1 MAKIWI
7 KSEQAIASHPKTLM
21 LANRL
26 GISIPQAIGHL
37 HLLWWWALD
46 YCADGYITRYRDYIP
61 MAAQWEGD
69 GEQFTKA
76 LIEFGWV
83 DEIDD
88 ELIIHDWMDYTG
100 KLETVRQKD
109 RERKRKARNSNNSK
123 NSTNRE
129 WDWDGRDD
137 DDSLNNITN
146 EDVQRTSNG
155 HPEDVHSLSTVRGE
169 EKRVEESRGDIVPS
183 EHTEIVQQEVQEAE
197 IVNDNNVSHGTLFT
211 SLVDIFEYDVND
223 LTKSTRGQLNK
234 AAKELKE
241 VGATAHDIRARAQN
255 FVLTYGWKPTPL
267 ALVKHW
273 ADLRQPKPKVD
284 PKELQRLQS
293 KITTASKLNDWTN
306 EED

>member
-26 GISIPQAIGHL
+26 GISIPQTIGHL

-69 GEQFTKA
+69 GETFTKA

-109 RERKRKARNSNNSK
+109 RERKRKARSSANSK
-123 NSTNRE
+123 NSANRE

-137 DDSLNNITN
+137 DTLDNTIS
-146 EDVQRTSNG
+146 DVQGTSAG
-155 HPEDVHSLSTVRGE
+155 HPEDVHSPSDVRGE
-169 EKRVEESRGDIVPS
+169 EKRVEESRGEDIVLP
-183 EHTEIVQQEVQEAE
+183 EHTEIVVESE
-197 IVNDNNVSHGTLFT
+197 IVNNNEVSHGTVFNAL
-211 SLVDIFEYDVND
+211 LEIFEYDVND

-255 FVLTYGWKPTPL
+255 FILTYGWKPTPL

-273 ADLRQPKPKVD
+273 ADLRQAKPKLD
-284 PKELQRLQS
+284 QKELSKLQARV
-293 KITTASKLNDWTN
+293 TTASKLNEWTK
-306 EED
+306 ED

>member
-26 GISIPQAIGHL
+26 GISIPQTIGHL

-69 GEQFTKA
+69 GEEFTKA

-109 RERKRKARNSNNSK
+109 RERKRKARSSANSK
-123 NSTNRE
+123 NSANRE

-137 DDSLNNITN
+137 DTLDNTIG
-146 EDVQRTSNG
+146 DVQGTSVG
-155 HPEDVHSLSTVRGE
+155 HPEDVHSPSDVRGE
-169 EKRVEESRGDIVPS
+169 EKRVEESRGEDIVLS
-183 EHTEIVQQEVQEAE
+183 EHTEIVVESE
-197 IVNDNNVSHGTLFT
+197 IVNNNEVSHGTVFNAL
-211 SLVDIFEYDVND
+211 LEIFEYDVND

-255 FVLTYGWKPTPL
+255 FILTYGWKPTPL

-273 ADLRQPKPKVD
+273 ADLRQAKPKLD
-284 PKELQRLQS
+284 QKELSKLQARV
-293 KITTASKLNDWTN
+293 TTASKLNEWTK
-306 EED
+306 EDE

>member
-26 GISIPQAIGHL
+26 GISIPQTIGHL

-69 GEQFTKA
+69 GEEFTKA

-109 RERKRKARNSNNSK
+109 RERKRKARSSANSK
-123 NSTNRE
+123 NSANRE

-137 DDSLNNITN
+137 DTLDNTIS
-146 EDVQRTSNG
+146 DVQGTSVG
-155 HPEDVHSLSTVRGE
+155 HPEDVHSPSDVRGE
-169 EKRVEESRGDIVPS
+169 EKRVEESRGEDIVLS
-183 EHTEIVQQEVQEAE
+183 EHTEIVVESE
-197 IVNDNNVSHGTLFT
+197 IVNNNEVSHGTVFNAL
-211 SLVDIFEYDVND
+211 LEIFEYDVND

-255 FVLTYGWKPTPL
+255 FILTYGWKPTPL

-273 ADLRQPKPKVD
+273 ADLRQAKPKLD
-284 PKELQRLQS
+284 QKELSKLQARV
-293 KITTASKLNDWTN
+293 TTASKLNEWTK
-306 EED
+306 EDE

>member
-26 GISIPQAIGHL
+26 GISIPQTIGHL

-69 GEQFTKA
+69 GETFTKA

-109 RERKRKARNSNNSK
+109 RERKRKARSSANSK
-123 NSTNRE
+123 NSANRE

-137 DDSLNNITN
+137 DTLDNTIS
-146 EDVQRTSNG
+146 DVQGTSAG
-155 HPEDVHSLSTVRGE
+155 HPEDVHSPSNVRGE
-169 EKRVEESRGDIVPS
+169 EKRVEESRGEDIVLS
-183 EHTEIVQQEVQEAE
+183 EHTEIVVESE
-197 IVNDNNVSHGTLFT
+197 IVNNNEVSHGTVFNAL
-211 SLVDIFEYDVND
+211 LEIFEYDVND

-255 FVLTYGWKPTPL
+255 FILTYGWKPTPL

-273 ADLRQPKPKVD
+273 ADLRQAKPKLD
-284 PKELQRLQS
+284 QKELSKLQARV
-293 KITTASKLNDWTN
+293 TTASKLNEWTK
-306 EED
+306 EDE

>member
-26 GISIPQAIGHL
+26 GISIPQTIGHL

-69 GEQFTKA
+69 GEEFTKA

-109 RERKRKARNSNNSK
+109 RERKRKARSSANSK
-123 NSTNRE
+123 NSANRE

-137 DDSLNNITN
+137 DTLDNTIS
-146 EDVQRTSNG
+146 DVQGTSAG
-155 HPEDVHSLSTVRGE
+155 HPEDVHSPSDVRGE
-169 EKRVEESRGDIVPS
+169 EKRVEESRGEDIVLS
-183 EHTEIVQQEVQEAE
+183 EHTEIVVESE
-197 IVNDNNVSHGTLFT
+197 IVNNNEVSHGTVFNAL
-211 SLVDIFEYDVND
+211 LEIFEYDVND
-223 LTKSTRGQLNK
+223 LSLI
-234 AAKELKE
+234 
-241 VGATAHDIRARAQN
+241 HI
-255 FVLTYGWKPTPL
+255 
-267 ALVKHW
+267 
-273 ADLRQPKPKVD
+273 
-284 PKELQRLQS
+284 
-293 KITTASKLNDWTN
+293 
-306 EED
+306 

>member
-26 GISIPQAIGHL
+26 GISIPQTIGHL

-69 GEQFTKA
+69 GEEFTKA
-76 LIEFGWV
+76 LMEFGWV

-100 KLETVRQKD
+100 KLESVRQKD
-109 RERKRKARNSNNSK
+109 RERKRKARSSVNSK
-123 NSTNRE
+123 NSANRE
-129 WDWDGRDD
+129 WDWNGRDD
-137 DDSLNNITN
+137 DDTLNNLSN
-146 EDVQRTSNG
+146 VDVQGTSVG
-155 HPEDVHSLSTVRGE
+155 HPEDVHSPSDVRGE
-169 EKRVEESRGDIVPS
+169 EKRGEESRGEDIVLS
-183 EHTEIVQQEVQEAE
+183 EHTEVEVVSE
-197 IVNDNNVSHGTLFT
+197 IVNNNEVSHSSVF
-211 SLVDIFEYDVND
+211 SALVDVFEYDVND

-255 FVLTYGWKPTPL
+255 FILTYGWKPTPL

-273 ADLRQPKPKVD
+273 ADLRQAKPKLD
-284 PKELQRLQS
+284 PKELSKLQS
-293 KITTASKLNDWTN
+293 RVTTASKLNEWTK

>member
-26 GISIPQAIGHL
+26 GISIPQTIGHL

-69 GEQFTKA
+69 GETFTKA

-109 RERKRKARNSNNSK
+109 RERKRKARSSANSK
-123 NSTNRE
+123 NSANRE

-137 DDSLNNITN
+137 DTLDNTIS
-146 EDVQRTSNG
+146 DVQGTSVG
-155 HPEDVHSLSTVRGE
+155 HPEDVHSPSDVRGE
-169 EKRVEESRGDIVPS
+169 EKRVEESRGEDIVLS
-183 EHTEIVQQEVQEAE
+183 EHTEIVVESE
-197 IVNDNNVSHGTLFT
+197 IVNNNEVSHGTVFNAL
-211 SLVDIFEYDVND
+211 LEIFEYDVND

-255 FVLTYGWKPTPL
+255 FILTYGWKPTPL

-273 ADLRQPKPKVD
+273 ADLRQAKPKLD
-284 PKELQRLQS
+284 QKELSKLQARV
-293 KITTASKLNDWTN
+293 TTASKLNEWTK
-306 EED
+306 EDE

>member
-1 MAKIWI
+1 MAWI
-7 KSEQAIASHPKTLM
+7 KSSQEVASHPKTLM

-26 GISIPQAIGHL
+26 NISVPEAIGHI

-46 YCADGYITRYRDYIP
+46 YCKDGYITRYREYIP

-69 GEQFTKA
+69 GEEFTKA

-88 ELIIHDWMDYTG
+88 ELIIHDWMEWTG
-100 KLETVRQKD
+100 KLETVREAD
-109 RERKRKARNSNNSK
+109 RERKRKARNSTNSK
-123 NSTNRE
+123 NSANRE

-137 DDSLNNITN
+137 DSLDNTTSDVRRMSVGRP
-146 EDVQRTSNG
+146 EDVQTPSY
-155 HPEDVHSLSTVRGE
+155 VRGE
-169 EKRVEESRGDIVPS
+169 EKRGEEMRRDIVPS
-183 EHTEIVQQEVQEAE
+183 EHTEIIQQEVE
-197 IVNDNNVSHGTLFT
+197 IVNDNSVSHGNIFT
-211 SLVDIFEYDVND
+211 SLVNIFEYDVND

-241 VGATAHDIRARAQN
+241 VGATAHDIQTRAQN

-284 PKELQRLQS
+284 PKELQKLQS

>member
-26 GISIPQAIGHL
+26 GISIPQTIGHL

-69 GEQFTKA
+69 GEEFTKA

-109 RERKRKARNSNNSK
+109 RERKRKARSSANSK
-123 NSTNRE
+123 NSANRE

-137 DDSLNNITN
+137 DTLDNTTS
-146 EDVQRTSNG
+146 DVQRTSAG
-155 HPEDVHSLSTVRGE
+155 HPEDVHSPSDVRGE
-169 EKRVEESRGDIVPS
+169 EKRVEENRGEDIVLS
-183 EHTEIVQQEVQEAE
+183 EHTEIVVESE
-197 IVNDNNVSHGTLFT
+197 IVNNNEVSHGTVFNAL
-211 SLVDIFEYDVND
+211 LEIFEYDVND

-255 FVLTYGWKPTPL
+255 FILTYGWKPTPL

-273 ADLRQPKPKVD
+273 ADLRQAKPKLD
-284 PKELQRLQS
+284 QKELSKLQARV
-293 KITTASKLNDWTN
+293 TTASKLNEWTK
-306 EED
+306 EDE

>member
-26 GISIPQAIGHL
+26 GISIPQTIGHL

-69 GEQFTKA
+69 GETFTKA

-109 RERKRKARNSNNSK
+109 RERKRKARSSANSK
-123 NSTNRE
+123 NSANRE

-137 DDSLNNITN
+137 ETLDNTIS
-146 EDVQRTSNG
+146 DVQGTSAG
-155 HPEDVHSLSTVRGE
+155 HPEDVHSPSDVRGE
-169 EKRVEESRGDIVPS
+169 EKRVEESRGEDIVLS
-183 EHTEIVQQEVQEAE
+183 EHTEIVVESE
-197 IVNDNNVSHGTLFT
+197 IVNNNEVSHGSVFNAL
-211 SLVDIFEYDVND
+211 LEIFEYDVND

-255 FVLTYGWKPTPL
+255 FILTYGWKPTPL

-273 ADLRQPKPKVD
+273 ADLRQAKPKLD
-284 PKELQRLQS
+284 QKELSKLQARV
-293 KITTASKLNDWTN
+293 TTASKLNEWTK
-306 EED
+306 EDD

>member
-1 MAKIWI
+1 MAWI

-21 LANRL
+21 LATRL
-26 GISIPQAIGHL
+26 GVSVPEAIGHI

-46 YCADGYITRYRDYIP
+46 YCKDGYITRYRDYIP

-69 GEQFTKA
+69 GELFTKA

-88 ELIIHDWMDYTG
+88 ELIIHDWMEYTG
-100 KLETVRQKD
+100 KLESVRQKD
-109 RERKRKARNSNNSK
+109 AERKRKARNSSNAK
-123 NSTNRE
+123 TSTNRE
-129 WDWDGRDD
+129 WEWEPREDEIHV
-137 DDSLNNITN
+137 SSTN
-146 EDVQRTSNG
+146 FSSSVQRTSNG
-155 HPEDVHSLSTVRGE
+155 HPEDVHGMSTVRGE
-169 EKRVEESRGDIVPS
+169 EKRVEEMRVDSVPS
-183 EHTEIVQQEVQEAE
+183 EHTEIVIQESEEVE
-197 IVNDNNVSHGTLFT
+197 IVNNNSVSHQEVFS
-211 SLVDIFEYDVND
+211 SLVDVFEYNIND

-241 VGATAHDIRARAQN
+241 VGATAHDIKARAQN
-255 FVLTYGWKPTPL
+255 FILTYGWKPTPL

-273 ADLRQPKPKVD
+273 ADLRAPKPKVD
-284 PKELQRLQS
+284 PRELQKLQS

>member
-26 GISIPQAIGHL
+26 GISIPQTIGHL

-69 GEQFTKA
+69 GEEFTKA

-109 RERKRKARNSNNSK
+109 RERKRKARSSANSK
-123 NSTNRE
+123 NSANRE
-129 WDWDGRDD
+129 WDWEGRDD
-137 DDSLNNITN
+137 DTLDNTIS
-146 EDVQRTSNG
+146 DVQGTSVG
-155 HPEDVHSLSTVRGE
+155 HPEDVHSPSDVRGE
-169 EKRVEESRGDIVPS
+169 EKRVEESRGEDIVLS
-183 EHTEIVQQEVQEAE
+183 EHTEIVVESE
-197 IVNDNNVSHGTLFT
+197 IVNNNEVSHGTVFNAL
-211 SLVDIFEYDVND
+211 LEIFEYDVND

-255 FVLTYGWKPTPL
+255 FILTYGWKPTPL

-273 ADLRQPKPKVD
+273 ADLRQAKPKLD
-284 PKELQRLQS
+284 QKELSKLQARV
-293 KITTASKLNDWTN
+293 TTASKLNEWTK
-306 EED
+306 EDE

>member
-26 GISIPQAIGHL
+26 GISIPQTIGHL

-69 GEQFTKA
+69 GEEFTKA

-109 RERKRKARNSNNSK
+109 RERKRKARSSANSK
-123 NSTNRE
+123 NSANRE

-137 DDSLNNITN
+137 DTLDNTIS
-146 EDVQRTSNG
+146 DVQGTSAG
-155 HPEDVHSLSTVRGE
+155 HPEDVHSPSDVRGE
-169 EKRVEESRGDIVPS
+169 EKRVEESRGEDIVLS
-183 EHTEIVQQEVQEAE
+183 EHTEIVVESE
-197 IVNDNNVSHGTLFT
+197 IVNNNEVSHGTVFNAL
-211 SLVDIFEYDVND
+211 LEIFEYDVND

-255 FVLTYGWKPTPL
+255 FILTYGWKPTPL

-273 ADLRQPKPKVD
+273 ADLRQAKPKLD
-284 PKELQRLQS
+284 QKELSKLQARV
-293 KITTASKLNDWTN
+293 TTASKLNEWTK
-306 EED
+306 EDE

>member
-1 MAKIWI
+1 MAWI

-21 LANRL
+21 LAKRL
-26 GISIPQAIGHL
+26 GISVPEVIGHV

-46 YCADGYITRYRDYIP
+46 YCKDGYITRYRDYIP

-69 GEQFTKA
+69 GEIFTKA

-88 ELIIHDWMDYTG
+88 ELIIHDWMEWTG
-100 KLETVRQKD
+100 KLETVRQAD
-109 RERKRKARNSNNSK
+109 RERKRKARNSSNSK

-129 WDWDGRDD
+129 WEFEPRED
-137 DDSLNNITN
+137 LVPNNPTN
-146 EDVQRTSNG
+146 EMSVGRPEDIHRTS
-155 HPEDVHSLSTVRGE
+155 DVRGE
-169 EKRVEESRGDIVPS
+169 EKRGDESRGDIVPS
-183 EHTEIVQQEVQEAE
+183 EHTEVE
-197 IVNDNNVSHGTLFT
+197 IINNSEVSHQELF
-211 SLVDIFEYDVND
+211 SALVTIFDYNTND

-241 VGATAHDIRARAQN
+241 VGASAHDIRERAQN

-273 ADLRQPKPKVD
+273 ADLRQPKPKID
-284 PKELQRLQS
+284 PKELQRLSS
-293 KITTASKLNDWTN
+293 KVTTANKLDSWTK
-306 EED
+306 EDE

>member
-26 GISIPQAIGHL
+26 GISIPQTIGHL

-69 GEQFTKA
+69 GEEFTKA

-109 RERKRKARNSNNSK
+109 RERNRKARSSANSK
-123 NSTNRE
+123 NSANRE
-129 WDWDGRDD
+129 WDWEGRDD
-137 DDSLNNITN
+137 DTLDNTIS
-146 EDVQRTSNG
+146 DVQGTSVG
-155 HPEDVHSLSTVRGE
+155 HPEDVHSPSDVRGE
-169 EKRVEESRGDIVPS
+169 EKRVEESRGEDIVLS
-183 EHTEIVQQEVQEAE
+183 EHTEIVVESE
-197 IVNDNNVSHGTLFT
+197 IVNNNEVSHGTVFNAL
-211 SLVDIFEYDVND
+211 LEIFEYDVND

-255 FVLTYGWKPTPL
+255 FILTYGWKPTPL

-273 ADLRQPKPKVD
+273 ADLRQAKPKLD
-284 PKELQRLQS
+284 QKELSKLQARV
-293 KITTASKLNDWTN
+293 TTASKLNEWTK
-306 EED
+306 EDE

>member
-26 GISIPQAIGHL
+26 GISIPQTIGHL

-69 GEQFTKA
+69 GEEFTKA

-109 RERKRKARNSNNSK
+109 RERKRKARSSANSK
-123 NSTNRE
+123 NSANRE

-137 DDSLNNITN
+137 DTLDNTIS
-146 EDVQRTSNG
+146 DVQGTSAG
-155 HPEDVHSLSTVRGE
+155 HPEDIHSPSDVRGE
-169 EKRVEESRGDIVPS
+169 EKRVEESRGEDIVLS
-183 EHTEIVQQEVQEAE
+183 EHTEIVVESE
-197 IVNDNNVSHGTLFT
+197 IVNNNEVSHGTVFNAL
-211 SLVDIFEYDVND
+211 LEIFEYDVND

-255 FVLTYGWKPTPL
+255 FILTYGWKPTPL

-273 ADLRQPKPKVD
+273 ADLRQAKPKLD
-284 PKELQRLQS
+284 QKELSKLQARV
-293 KITTASKLNDWTN
+293 TTASKLNEWTK
-306 EED
+306 EDE

>member
-26 GISIPQAIGHL
+26 GISIPQTIGHL

-69 GEQFTKA
+69 GEKFTKA

-109 RERKRKARNSNNSK
+109 RERKRKARSSANSK
-123 NSTNRE
+123 NSANRE
-129 WDWDGRDD
+129 WDWEGRDD
-137 DDSLNNITN
+137 DTLDNTIS
-146 EDVQRTSNG
+146 DVQGTSVG
-155 HPEDVHSLSTVRGE
+155 HPEDVHSPSDVRGE
-169 EKRVEESRGDIVPS
+169 EKRVEESRGEDIVLS
-183 EHTEIVQQEVQEAE
+183 EHTEIVVESE
-197 IVNDNNVSHGTLFT
+197 IVNNNEVSHGTVFNAL
-211 SLVDIFEYDVND
+211 LEIFEYDVND

-255 FVLTYGWKPTPL
+255 FILTYGWKPTPL

-273 ADLRQPKPKVD
+273 ADLRQAKPKLD
-284 PKELQRLQS
+284 QKELSKLQARV
-293 KITTASKLNDWTN
+293 TTASKLNEWTK
-306 EED
+306 EDE

>member
-26 GISIPQAIGHL
+26 GISIPQTIGHL

-69 GEQFTKA
+69 GETFTKA

-109 RERKRKARNSNNSK
+109 RERKRKARSSVNSK
-123 NSTNRE
+123 NSANRE

-137 DDSLNNITN
+137 DTLNNISN
-146 EDVQRTSNG
+146 DVQGTSVG
-155 HPEDVHSLSTVRGE
+155 HPQDVHSPSDVRGE
-169 EKRVEESRGDIVPS
+169 EKRVEESRGEDIVLS
-183 EHTEIVQQEVQEAE
+183 EHTEIVVESE
-197 IVNDNNVSHGTLFT
+197 IVNNNEVSHGTVFT
-211 SLVDIFEYDVND
+211 ALLEIFEYDVND

-255 FVLTYGWKPTPL
+255 FILTYGWKPTPL

-273 ADLRQPKPKVD
+273 ADLRQAKPKLD
-284 PKELQRLQS
+284 QKELSKLQARV
-293 KITTASKLNDWTN
+293 TTASKLNEWTK
-306 EED
+306 EDE

>member
-26 GISIPQAIGHL
+26 GISIPQTIGHL

-69 GEQFTKA
+69 GETFTKA

-109 RERKRKARNSNNSK
+109 RERKRKARSSANSK
-123 NSTNRE
+123 NSANRE
-129 WDWDGRDD
+129 WDWEGRDD
-137 DDSLNNITN
+137 DTLDNTIS
-146 EDVQRTSNG
+146 DVQGTSVG
-155 HPEDVHSLSTVRGE
+155 HPEDVHSPSDVRGE
-169 EKRVEESRGDIVPS
+169 EKRVEESRGEDIVLS
-183 EHTEIVQQEVQEAE
+183 EHTEIVVESE
-197 IVNDNNVSHGTLFT
+197 IVNNNEVSHGTVFNAL
-211 SLVDIFEYDVND
+211 LEIFEYDVND

-255 FVLTYGWKPTPL
+255 FILTYGWKPTPL

-273 ADLRQPKPKVD
+273 ADLRQAKPKLD
-284 PKELQRLQS
+284 QKELSKLQARV
-293 KITTASKLNDWTN
+293 TTASKLNEWTK
-306 EED
+306 EDE

>member
-26 GISIPQAIGHL
+26 GISIPQTIGHL

-69 GEQFTKA
+69 GETFTKA

-109 RERKRKARNSNNSK
+109 RERKRKARSSANSK
-123 NSTNRE
+123 NSANRE

-137 DDSLNNITN
+137 DTLDNTIS
-146 EDVQRTSNG
+146 DVHGTSAG
-155 HPEDVHSLSTVRGE
+155 HPEDVHSPSDVRGE
-169 EKRVEESRGDIVPS
+169 EKRVEESRGEDIVLS
-183 EHTEIVQQEVQEAE
+183 EHTEIVVESE
-197 IVNDNNVSHGTLFT
+197 IVNNNEVSHGTVFNAL
-211 SLVDIFEYDVND
+211 LEIFEYDVND

-255 FVLTYGWKPTPL
+255 FILTYGWKPTPL

-273 ADLRQPKPKVD
+273 ADLRQAKPKLD
-284 PKELQRLQS
+284 QKELSKLQARV
-293 KITTASKLNDWTN
+293 TTASKLNEWTK
-306 EED
+306 EDD

>member
-26 GISIPQAIGHL
+26 DISIPETIGHL

-69 GEQFTKA
+69 GETFTKA

-109 RERKRKARNSNNSK
+109 RERKRKARSSVNSK
-123 NSTNRE
+123 NSANRE

-137 DDSLNNITN
+137 DTLNNISN
-146 EDVQRTSNG
+146 DVQGTSVG
-155 HPEDVHSLSTVRGE
+155 HPEDVHSPSDVRGE
-169 EKRVEESRGDIVPS
+169 EKRVEESRGEDIVLS
-183 EHTEIVQQEVQEAE
+183 EHTEIVVESE
-197 IVNDNNVSHGTLFT
+197 IVNNNEVSHGTVFT
-211 SLVDIFEYDVND
+211 ALLEIFEYDVND

-255 FVLTYGWKPTPL
+255 FILTYGWKPTPL

-273 ADLRQPKPKVD
+273 ADLRQAKPKLD
-284 PKELQRLQS
+284 QKELSKLQARV
-293 KITTASKLNDWTN
+293 TTASKLNEWTK
-306 EED
+306 EDE